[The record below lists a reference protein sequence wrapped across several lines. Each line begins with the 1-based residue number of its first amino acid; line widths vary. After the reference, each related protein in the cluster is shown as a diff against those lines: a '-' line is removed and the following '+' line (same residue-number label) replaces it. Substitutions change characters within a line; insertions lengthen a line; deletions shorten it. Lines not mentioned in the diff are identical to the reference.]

1 MQERYEIGEVPPI
14 GEVPKYMYASVIRRE
29 RFGDPKHAFATEVV
43 ETPAVGRGQ
52 VLVWVMAAGINYNN
66 VWASL
71 GYPVDVISAR
81 QKAGQPEDFH
91 IGGSEGSGVVW
102 AVGDGVTSVAVG
114 DHVVLAGAQWDE
126 QADDVRAGLDHP
138 ISTSMRAWGYET
150 NYGSFAQFC
159 LVSDFQCHPKPKRLT
174 WAEAACFMV
183 TGPTAYRQLFGWPGN
198 VVKPGEVV
206 LIWGGAGGL
215 GSMAIQL
222 TRIAGAIPIAVAS
235 TDERAKFCLEL
246 GAEGVVDRTKF
257 DHWGRLPDTTDE
269 AGMNHFHKGARAFG
283 KAIWEILGTRQLP
296 KVVLEH
302 SGQDTLPTSMYV
314 CDNGGM
320 VVICGGSTGYNG
332 DVDLRHLWMRSK
344 RLQGSH
350 ASNFR
355 EYREVIKLID
365 AGLLQ
370 PCLSACGTI
379 EDVGLYHQLLHE
391 NLHPSGNM
399 AVHINATESGSTELA

>member
-1 MQERYEIGEVPPI
+1 VKQLYELGETPPLGEVPQR
-14 GEVPKYMYASVIRRE
+14 MYASVIRRE
-29 RFGDPKHAFATEVV
+29 RFGDPKDAFATEVV
-43 ETPAVGRGQ
+43 DTPAVGRGQ

-71 GYPVDVISAR
+71 GYPVDVISMR
-81 QKAGQPEDFH
+81 QKLGQPEDYH
-91 IGGSEGSGVVW
+91 IGGSEGSGIVW
-102 AVGDGVTSVAVG
+102 AVGDGVTNVSVG

-126 QADDVRAGLDHP
+126 RADDVRAGTDHP
-138 ISTSMRAWGYET
+138 VSKSMRAWGYET
-150 NYGSFAQFC
+150 NHGSFAQFC
-159 LVSDFQCHPKPKRLT
+159 LVSDFQCHPKPKRLN

-183 TGPTAYRQLFGWPGN
+183 SGPTAYRQLFGWPGN
-198 VVKPGEVV
+198 VVRPGDVV

-222 TRIAGAIPIAVAS
+222 TRMVGAIPIAVAS
-235 TDERAKFCLEL
+235 SQERAQFCLDL
-246 GAEGVVDRTKF
+246 GAAGVIDRTEY
-257 DHWGRLPDTTDE
+257 DHWGRLPDTTDDE
-269 AGMNHFHKGARAFG
+269 AMNHFHRGVRKFG

-350 ASNFR
+350 ASNYR
-355 EYREVIKLID
+355 DYREVIKLID
-365 AGLLQ
+365 AGLLS
-370 PCLSACGTI
+370 PCLTACGDI
-379 EDVGLYHQLLHE
+379 DQVGHFHQLLHD
-391 NLHPSGNM
+391 NAHSCGNM
-399 AVHINATESGSTELA
+399 AVRINATETGVSDVG

>member
-1 MQERYEIGEVPPI
+1 M
-14 GEVPKYMYASVIRRE
+14 
-29 RFGDPKHAFATEVV
+29 
-43 ETPAVGRGQ
+43 
-52 VLVWVMAAGINYNN
+52 
-66 VWASL
+66 
-71 GYPVDVISAR
+71 
-81 QKAGQPEDFH
+81 
-91 IGGSEGSGVVW
+91 
-102 AVGDGVTSVAVG
+102 
-114 DHVVLAGAQWDE
+114 
-126 QADDVRAGLDHP
+126 
-138 ISTSMRAWGYET
+138 
-150 NYGSFAQFC
+150 
-159 LVSDFQCHPKPKRLT
+159 SDFQCHPKPKRLT